1 MLLRNCV
8 VKSHFFCIL
17 SNKTDAPHSTHAILA
32 LCGERQSRRLQR
44 SAGRVCVWAGLHTH
58 PVCERQKNH
67 PPTPHNHM
75 DALSPRSIDAP
86 FLGDGDTP
94 ASPSSSAASPA
105 VPSPPPHA
113 PPPPPDEILSRP
125 PPRWRSRWREAGQGR
140 PGRRQWRGG
149 GGGGGGGSGRGTRGG
164 VAARLLAT
172 ALASWDKAL
181 ILAAV
186 ITVICLA
193 AVKGASF
200 FRDTLTWL
208 AAHSGWAGWGVF
220 VAAYSLNVALFLPGV
235 AGALAAGFVFGMPRG
250 LLGTWLGAAAGS
262 CAAFLIARHLVGASL
277 ATALRGRSRLWA
289 ALDTALALEG
299 WKLLLVLRLSPL
311 VPYNLLNV
319 AAAATRVP
327 FWAFAAASAVGIIPE
342 CGLLVYAGTLA
353 ESITAIASGS
363 AAHRGGV
370 LVYVF
375 GGLSVVAGIAGGVV
389 ATLLVR
395 RAVKRAAAA
404 DAAADDDDGSDDGSP
419 VRLLSLDREGCVC
432 ASPGYP

>member
-1 MLLRNCV
+1 
-8 VKSHFFCIL
+8 
-17 SNKTDAPHSTHAILA
+17 
-32 LCGERQSRRLQR
+32 
-44 SAGRVCVWAGLHTH
+44 
-58 PVCERQKNH
+58 
-67 PPTPHNHM
+67 M

-86 FLGDGDTP
+86 FLGDDAP
-94 ASPSSSAASPA
+94 ASPASSAASPP
-105 VPSPPPHA
+105 VPSPPPRA

-125 PPRWRSRWREAGQGR
+125 PSRWRSRWREPGQAR
-140 PGRRQWRGG
+140 AGRRQWT
-149 GGGGGGGSGRGTRGG
+149 GGGGGGGSGSGRGARSGDSLAT
-164 VAARLLAT
+164 RLLTT
-172 ALASWDKAL
+172 ALASWDKL
-181 ILAAV
+181 LLLFAV
-186 ITVICLA
+186 GTVACLA
-193 AVKGASF
+193 AIKGASF

-220 VAAYSLNVALFLPGV
+220 VACYSLNVALFLPGV
-235 AGALAAGFVFGMPRG
+235 AGALAAGFVFGLPRG

-375 GGLSVVAGIAGGVV
+375 GGLSAVAGIAGGIV

-404 DAAADDDDGSDDGSP
+404 DAAADDDDASDGGSP
-419 VRLLSLDREGCVC
+419 VRLLSLDREGLSYS
-432 ASPGYP
+432 ALPLSAADDGGAAWRP